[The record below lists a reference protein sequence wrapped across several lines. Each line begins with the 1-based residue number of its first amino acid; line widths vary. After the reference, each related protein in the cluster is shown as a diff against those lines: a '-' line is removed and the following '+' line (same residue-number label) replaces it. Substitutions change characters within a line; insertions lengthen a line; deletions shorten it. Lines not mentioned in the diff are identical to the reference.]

1 MPNPNSKPL
10 SEQLGTAAL
19 LLVVLVLFY
28 TASDTLL
35 VIFGSFLAAFFLLKA
50 AGLACERWGGNRKVW
65 VASLLLAG
73 LVLAGGFFALAGSQL
88 QQQAEEI
95 GPQLS
100 QSLQQLEEA
109 AKPYPPIESAVR
121 NLKEQSSEF
130 SLERVQIIFSGAL
143 GVLSSLALA
152 AALILYVSF
161 QPQPYEKGVRKVT
174 ARLVG
179 DQQARSFL
187 RSLSDHLWGFLGG
200 QLKAMSVIAI
210 VTTCGLW
217 LLGIPMFFVLGIM
230 AGLFAFVPVLGP
242 MASTIPAV
250 LIALPQG
257 TTTVLW
263 VLGLY
268 AGVQLVESNFL
279 TPVLQQQN
287 SSLPPVLTLSF
298 QAVMGALAG
307 PLGVLLA
314 APAAVFALVAGEEWL
329 KSDEDVNG

>member
-1 MPNPNSKPL
+1 MPTSNSKPL

-35 VIFGSFLAAFFLLKA
+35 VIFGAFLAAFFLLKA
-50 AGLACERWGGNRKVW
+50 AGLASSRWSGNRTIW
-65 VASLLLAG
+65 VAFLMLFGLLLAT
-73 LVLAGGFFALAGSQL
+73 GFFALAGSQL

-109 AKPYPPIESAVR
+109 AKPYPPVESAIR
-121 NLKEQSSEF
+121 NIKDQSSEF
-130 SLERVQIIFSGAL
+130 SLERVQIIFNGAL

-152 AALILYVSF
+152 AALILYVCF
-161 QPQPYEKGVRKVT
+161 QPRPYEKGVRKVT

-187 RSLSDHLWGFLGG
+187 RRLSDHLWGFLGG
-200 QLKAMSVIAI
+200 QLKAMLVIAI
-210 VTTCGLW
+210 VTTGGLW
-217 LLGIPMFFVLGIM
+217 LLGVPMFFVLGIM

-242 MASTIPAV
+242 LVSTIPAV
-250 LIALPQG
+250 LVSLPQG
-257 TTTVLW
+257 TTTVFW

-279 TPVLQQQN
+279 TPVLQQKN
-287 SSLPPVLTLSF
+287 SKLPPVLTLSF

-307 PLGVLLA
+307 PIGVLLA
-314 APAAVFALVAGEEWL
+314 APAAVFALVAGQEWL
-329 KSDEDVNG
+329 KSDEDDNR